1 MNTLTF
7 NEVDFNPV
15 ERNGQIWLTSGEV
28 AKALGYKSTKS
39 ISNLYSANS
48 DEFTPAMTEVIESV
62 TSLKTKG
69 LKVRTRIFSLR
80 GCHALAFFARTN
92 IAKQFRKWVLD
103 ILDREVSTRT
113 DAKQRESLVAACDK
127 LAIGNTL
134 RSDVYTLIANQF
146 GYEKVTQIPAPLLP
160 EAVAFVYEMILSRHK
175 PVNTMNYAALET
187 NSHALSV
194 HTVYCKEWFD
204 SVRVALEVLNPEVT
218 RRIAGHFDEG
228 WSTAKLINR
237 SLCNM

>member
-7 NEVDFNPV
+7 NEVNFNPV

-103 ILDREVSTRT
+103 ILDIEVSTRT
-113 DAKQRESLVAACDK
+113 DAKQRESLIAACDK

-134 RSDVYTLIANQF
+134 RSDVYTMIANHF
-146 GYEKVTQIPAPLLP
+146 GYEKVTQIPALLLP
-160 EAVAFVYEMILSRHK
+160 EAVALTYEMILSRHK

-194 HTVYCKEWFD
+194 HMVYCTEWFD
-204 SVRVALEVLNPEVT
+204 SVRAALEVLNPDVT
-218 RRIAGHFDEG
+218 RRIAGQFNEG
-228 WSTAKLINR
+228 WSAAKLVNR